1 MNDQNSISCWI
12 EDIRAGNSL
21 AAVNLWNEYYSRLV
35 GLARKKL
42 GGMPRRVSD
51 EEDIVV
57 DAFNSFC
64 RGAEQGRFPQLDDRD
79 DLWQVLMMLTVR
91 KAGNQIKHD
100 LRDKR
105 GGGIVRGESIFVGGH
120 ELDRFGLDH
129 VAGTEPSPEFADQI
143 VSRCAEMLDQ
153 LDDEVLRKIAIAKM
167 EGYTNDEIA
176 DTLGVKTRTIERK
189 LKLIRETLVESQV

>member
-1 MNDQNSISCWI
+1 MTDQNSISCWI

-21 AAVNLWNEYYSRLV
+21 AAVNLWNEYYTRLV
-35 GLARKKL
+35 ALARKKL
-42 GGMPRRVSD
+42 GGMPRRVAD

-64 RGAEQGRFPQLDDRD
+64 RGAEQGRFPQLGDRD
-79 DLWQVLMMLTVR
+79 DLWQVLMMLTAR

-105 GGGIVRGESIFVGGH
+105 GGGNVRGESIFIGGH
-120 ELDRFGLDH
+120 EFDRIGLDQ
-129 VAGTEPSPEFADQI
+129 VAGSAPSPEFADQ
-143 VSRCAEMLDQ
+143 VVQQCSEMLDQ
-153 LDDEVLRKIAIAKM
+153 LDDEVLRKIALAKM

-176 DTLGVKTRTIERK
+176 EMVGVKTRTIERK
-189 LKLIRETLVESQV
+189 LNLIREKLVESGD